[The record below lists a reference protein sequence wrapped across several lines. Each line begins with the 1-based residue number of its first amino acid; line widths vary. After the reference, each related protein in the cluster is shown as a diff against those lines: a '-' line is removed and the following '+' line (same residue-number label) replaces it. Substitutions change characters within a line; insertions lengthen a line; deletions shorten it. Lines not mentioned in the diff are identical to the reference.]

1 MTISNKSWLDFVERL
16 SKINQS
22 AADAMMNYINVNGFY
37 DRKALI
43 NYAFQVVQTYGN
55 ASATMAAMM
64 YDTIV
69 ELEGL
74 VYPAAELSYLPDY
87 GDVAKTV
94 NGVLKTSSNED
105 ELAGAIYRLVKMVGQ
120 DTLLYNANRDRAQ
133 FAWIPS
139 GDTCA
144 FCIMLASR
152 GWQNMSK
159 NALKNGHAEHIHSNC
174 DCTYM
179 IRHTSDLNIQG
190 YDPEEYRKMYDANP
204 GTPKEKIN
212 AMRRQ
217 FYQENRIDILE
228 QKKSAYEKRKELENP
243 EAEETKV

>member
-22 AADAMMNYINVNGFY
+22 AADAMMNYINANGFY

-64 YDTIV
+64 YDAIV

-94 NGVLKTSSNED
+94 NGVLKTSLNED

-190 YDPEEYRKMYDANP
+190 YDPEEYREMYDANP
-204 GTPKEKIN
+204 GTPEEKLN

-228 QKKSAYEKRKELENP
+228 QKKSAYEKRKELENT
-243 EAEETKV
+243 EAEEI